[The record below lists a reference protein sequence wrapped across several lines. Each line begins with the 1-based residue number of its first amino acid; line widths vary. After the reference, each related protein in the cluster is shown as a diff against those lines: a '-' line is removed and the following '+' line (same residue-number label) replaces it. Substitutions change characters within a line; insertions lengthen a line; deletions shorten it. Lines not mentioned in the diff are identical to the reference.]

1 MGDKVFPLHALWEKG
16 LSKKCTIGEK
26 VILWNVLW
34 EKRYFGRKGLF
45 NTYINGEKGFQW
57 HALLEKLSVSDIV
70 SYGTKGISTYWIFYN
85 TKSLLHVSIYQNKIP
100 NSEIIVTA

>member
-45 NTYINGEKGFQW
+45 NTYINGEKGFNGMYYGRNC
-57 HALLEKLSVSDIV
+57 LLVILSLMGQKVFPPIGYFIAPNLYCMYQSIRTKFQIVKL
-70 SYGTKGISTYWIFYN
+70 
-85 TKSLLHVSIYQNKIP
+85 L
-100 NSEIIVTA
+100 